1 MHGLI
6 HICITV
12 NQHVVY
18 DGVLSEARPV
28 NCGVPQGSSLGPLLF
43 LIYTNSLPNCAK
55 HGAINMFADDTA
67 LFITGKDSVQI
78 KQNLNTDLKLITQW
92 LEDNGLVINQ
102 EFIKN
107 IKSIYY

>member
-1 MHGLI
+1 
-6 HICITV
+6 
-12 NQHVVY
+12 
-18 DGVLSEARPV
+18 
-28 NCGVPQGSSLGPLLF
+28 
-43 LIYTNSLPNCAK
+43 
-55 HGAINMFADDTA
+55 MFADDTA